1 MFYGLKW
8 RNKKQ
13 ISSPQKKKRTKL
25 KEQSMTIY
33 KVQLSQRKDY
43 QQQTESANKFK
54 EQLIVLLE

>member
-13 ISSPQKKKRTKL
+13 INSPQKKKRTKL
-25 KEQSMTIY
+25 KEPSLTIY